1 MPSKKLIA
9 MLAEHDKTLFIN
21 VNSVIKTDPKQQQK
35 LIYLFRK
42 TMHYCKQFKVNVCP
56 ITLAESDN
64 DLLSA
69 KQLMG
74 MIRFLGF
81 EGDEK
86 KALGTLGLAYGK
98 KN

>member
-9 MLAEHDKTLFIN
+9 MLAEHDKTLFVN
-21 VNSVIKTDPKQQQK
+21 VNSVINTDPKQQQK

-56 ITLAESDN
+56 ITLAESDTE
-64 DLLSA
+64 LLSA
-69 KQLMG
+69 KQLMV

-86 KALGTLGLAYGK
+86 KTLGTLGLAHGK